1 MVMLEFVETPY
12 FITRIDALLSDEARR
27 AMQNELLLLPEKG
40 DLIQGTGGCRKLR
53 VADETRGKG
62 KRGGLRVIY
71 FLKRDRVYFLD
82 VYNKNEASDLSPMQK
97 RLFKGAVKEIQ

>member
-1 MVMLEFVETPY
+1 MLEFVETPY
-12 FITRIDALLSDEARR
+12 FIKRIDALLSDEARR

-53 VADETRGKG
+53 VADEARGKG

-71 FLKRDRVYFLD
+71 FLKRDRLYFLD
-82 VYNKNEASDLSPMQK
+82 VYGKNEASDLSPLQK
-97 RLFKGAVKEIQ
+97 RLFKEAVKEIQ

>member
-1 MVMLEFVETPY
+1 MVTLEFVETPY
-12 FITRIDALLSDEARR
+12 FIKRIDALLGDEARR
-27 AMQNELLLLPEKG
+27 VIQNELLISPEKG

-82 VYNKNEASDLSPMQK
+82 VYSKNEASDLSPTQK
-97 RLFKGAVKEIQ
+97 RLFKEAVKEIR